1 MKTRKRINLDAA
13 TEDFQ
18 KQIAERRASRKVS
31 EIAQPTAE
39 QIAHA
44 TEWIKANMFGGAK

>member
-13 TEDFQ
+13 TAEFQ
-18 KQIAERRASRKVS
+18 RQIAERRASRKVS
-31 EIAQPTAE
+31 EATQPTVE